1 MPAYEIL
8 AIVGFVLHAA
18 VAIIALVSLHR
29 ALDSLTLGSVVFWFA
44 FIVFTP
50 LLGGALAWFAFGKPS
65 DKHKPTR

>member
-18 VAIIALVSLHR
+18 VAIAALVSLHR

-44 FIVFTP
+44 FIVLSP
-50 LLGGALAWFAFGKPS
+50 LLGALVWFAFGKPS